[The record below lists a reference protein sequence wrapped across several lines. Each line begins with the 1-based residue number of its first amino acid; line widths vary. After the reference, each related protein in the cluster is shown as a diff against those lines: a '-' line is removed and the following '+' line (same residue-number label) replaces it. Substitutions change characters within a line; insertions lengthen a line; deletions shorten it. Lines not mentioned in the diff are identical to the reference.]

1 MAFEYAKYAFVA
13 LLVVSLLVIFG
24 VIKLLKKFV
33 KDEKKFK
40 SYSLVSI
47 VLVFLLIGGLFLGMF
62 AEVVGNLIYGAA
74 IGLIFLLAFLIY
86 KNIFEEKK
94 RK

>member
-13 LLVVSLLVIFG
+13 LLVISLLVIFG
-24 VIKLLKKFV
+24 IVKLLKKFV

-40 SYSLVSI
+40 SYALVSI
-47 VLVFLLIGGLFLGMF
+47 VLVFLLISGLFLGMF
-62 AEVVGNLIYGAA
+62 AEVVGNLMYGAT

-94 RK
+94 KK